1 MQNNV
6 KSLTKEKITKT
17 IYVTCLVVLSAGVIC
32 SAQAQTNDNIIKPIG
47 ISPAQST
54 GPILKFKELN
64 VPLTIEDMSKEQRI
78 ALEKDHLKALGYTND
93 REVLP
98 KVVKSVDSVKSKT
111 KTEKITIEPNYIRLS
126 GIYFTPTKQ
135 VMDVEINGK
144 TYNAESGQVIFAGGV
159 SYTLTIKSPTTASVS
174 YLTKKNPKQK
184 DLQLVS
190 KDIKVSPSAL
200 EF

>member
-1 MQNNV
+1 MQNNF
-6 KSLTKEKITKT
+6 KILAKENITKK
-17 IYVTCLVVLSAGVIC
+17 VCLVSLLVLSAGFVAPAK
-32 SAQAQTNDNIIKPIG
+32 AQSSDNIIKPVG
-47 ISPAQST
+47 ISSVQST

-64 VPLTIEDMSKEQRI
+64 APLTIDDMSKEQRI

-98 KVVKSVDSVKSKT
+98 KVVKSTDSVKSKT
-111 KTEKITIEPNYIRLS
+111 KVEKIAIEPNYIRLS

-144 TYNAESGQVIFAGGV
+144 AYNAESGQVIFAGGV

-174 YLTKKNPKQK
+174 YLAKKNPKQK
-184 DLQLVS
+184 TYQLVS